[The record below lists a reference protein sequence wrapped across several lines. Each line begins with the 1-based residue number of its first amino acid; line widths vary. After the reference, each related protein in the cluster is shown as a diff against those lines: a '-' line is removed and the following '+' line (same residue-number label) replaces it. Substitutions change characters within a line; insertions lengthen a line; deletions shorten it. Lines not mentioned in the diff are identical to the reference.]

1 MDLKALMLALDA
13 LRGACLAILE
23 GHRYRASRCL
33 AEATAASAK
42 AFPLASR
49 EAYALTII
57 LGAITEAAAVTS

>member
-33 AEATAASAK
+33 ADATAAAGG
-42 AFPLASR
+42 AFPAGTR
-49 EAYALTII
+49 EAYALTLI
-57 LGAITEAAAVTS
+57 LGAIAEAAGRAS